1 MEKIFLLIIIFTVS
15 ISMANAQIETPE
27 NQIIIEDAVDQTGE
41 ETDFNFDTQFENL
54 GAYANKPLNLNKV
67 TADDLITFGLLNP
80 IQIQSLLTYRND
92 LGNFISVYELQSI
105 PNFDLNTIQQI
116 LPYVSIGNE
125 LIGKDNF
132 LNRLTK
138 GDATIYTRFRRVLEA
153 QEGYETE
160 KDNAYLGDK
169 NQYYFRFRYNY
180 DTRLSYG
187 ITMEKDP
194 GEEFFTGSNPQG
206 FDYMSAH
213 FYARDLSK
221 NIKTIAIGDYKISLG
236 QGLTIWSGF
245 GFGKSA
251 AALNV
256 KRQSVPI
263 LPYTSVNENLF
274 QRGAA
279 VTFKFNKFSFTTF
292 ASSRNLDANVSSVDT
307 TNFEDEVQAIS
318 AFQIS
323 GFHRNNAEIE
333 DEKSLHQLLFGGS
346 LAYNLRRGKIA
357 LNTVYSKYNATV
369 ETDDKLYNL
378 NRFSG
383 NELLNISTDYE
394 YTFRNLHFFGETA
407 ISDNKGI
414 ATLNGLLISTGKA
427 IDFSIL
433 QRHFSPDFQTI
444 AGNAFAETRSVNNES
459 GVFFGIQIYLNR
471 AWKISGYFDNWKHK
485 WLKFGIEAPSV
496 GSEYLVQLNYR
507 PNRGTEMYLRYR
519 NETKERNAVNNETA
533 INFLVPHQKTQ
544 FRFHLSSKLNS
555 TFTIKSRIEFSR
567 YHNGIDGMEN
577 GFLVYQD
584 LSYSGRDFRFSTRFA
599 LFDTE
604 TYNARIYA
612 YESDLLYNFSIPA
625 YFYQGSRFYLNCR
638 YNFSKHFLLEARFSR
653 TTFYNRDF
661 VGSALEMID
670 GNSRSEVKIQ
680 ARVRF

>member
-1 MEKIFLLIIIFTVS
+1 MKNTFLLIITFATS
-15 ISMANAQIETPE
+15 FSMANAQIETPE
-27 NQIIIEDAVDQTGE
+27 NQIIIEDAVDQIGE
-41 ETDFNFDTQFENL
+41 ETDFNFDTEFENL
-54 GAYANKPLNLNKV
+54 GAYANKQLNLNR
-67 TADDLITFGLLNP
+67 ANEDDFKAFGLLNP

-92 LGNFISVYELQSI
+92 VGDFISIYELQAI
-105 PNFDLNTIQQI
+105 PNFDLDIIQQI
-116 LPYVSIGNE
+116 LPYVSVGNG
-125 LIGKDNF
+125 LIGKEDF
-132 LNRLTK
+132 LSRLTK

-153 QEGYETE
+153 QEGYETD

-194 GEEFFTGSNPQG
+194 GEDFFSGSNPQG

-221 NIKTIAIGDYKISLG
+221 NIKTVAIGDYKVSLG
-236 QGLTIWSGF
+236 QGLTMWSGF

-251 AALNV
+251 AALNT
-256 KRQSVPI
+256 KRQSIPI

-279 VTFKFNKFSFTTF
+279 ATFSFNQFSLTTF
-292 ASSRNLDANVSSVDT
+292 VSSRNLDANISSIDT
-307 TNFEDEVQAIS
+307 SNFEEDVQAIS

-323 GFHRNNAEIE
+323 GFHRNKAEIE
-333 DEKSLHQLLFGGS
+333 DEKAVRQLLYGGS
-346 LAYNLRRGKIA
+346 LAYKLRRGKIA
-357 LNTVYSKYNATV
+357 LNSVYAKYNATI
-369 ETDDKLYNL
+369 ETNDNLYNL

-394 YTFRNLHFFGETA
+394 YTYRNLHFFGETA
-407 ISDNKGI
+407 MSDNRGL
-414 ATLNGLLISTGKA
+414 ATLNGLLVTTGKA
-427 IDFSIL
+427 VDFTIL
-433 QRHFSPDFQTI
+433 QRYFSTDFQTV
-444 AGNAFAETRSVNNES
+444 AGNAFGETRNVNNES
-459 GVFFGIQIYLNR
+459 GVFLGIQIYFNQ
-471 AWKISGYFDNWKHK
+471 AWKMSAYFDNWQHK
-485 WLKFGIEAPSV
+485 WLKFNIDAPSV

-507 PNRGTEMYLRYR
+507 PSRGTEMYLRYR
-519 NETKERNAVNNETA
+519 NETKERNATNSETA
-533 INFLVPHQKTQ
+533 INYLISNQKTQ
-544 FRFHLSSKLNS
+544 FRFHLSSKL
-555 TFTIKSRIEFSR
+555 TPAFTIKSRVEFAR
-567 YHNGIDGMEN
+567 FYNGIDAPEN

-584 LSYSGRDFRFSTRFA
+584 LAYNGRNFRFSTRFA

-625 YFYQGSRFYLNCR
+625 YYYKGSRFYLNCR
-638 YNFSKHFLLEARFSR
+638 YNFSKYFLLEARFSR

-661 VGSALEMID
+661 VGSALEMIE
-670 GNSRSEVKIQ
+670 GSSRSEIKMQ

>member
-221 NIKTIAIGDYKISLG
+221 NIKT
-236 QGLTIWSGF
+236 
-245 GFGKSA
+245 
-251 AALNV
+251 
-256 KRQSVPI
+256 
-263 LPYTSVNENLF
+263 
-274 QRGAA
+274 
-279 VTFKFNKFSFTTF
+279 
-292 ASSRNLDANVSSVDT
+292 
-307 TNFEDEVQAIS
+307 DECMS
-318 AFQIS
+318 
-323 GFHRNNAEIE
+323 
-333 DEKSLHQLLFGGS
+333 
-346 LAYNLRRGKIA
+346 
-357 LNTVYSKYNATV
+357 
-369 ETDDKLYNL
+369 
-378 NRFSG
+378 
-383 NELLNISTDYE
+383 
-394 YTFRNLHFFGETA
+394 
-407 ISDNKGI
+407 
-414 ATLNGLLISTGKA
+414 
-427 IDFSIL
+427 
-433 QRHFSPDFQTI
+433 
-444 AGNAFAETRSVNNES
+444 
-459 GVFFGIQIYLNR
+459 
-471 AWKISGYFDNWKHK
+471 
-485 WLKFGIEAPSV
+485 
-496 GSEYLVQLNYR
+496 
-507 PNRGTEMYLRYR
+507 
-519 NETKERNAVNNETA
+519 
-533 INFLVPHQKTQ
+533 
-544 FRFHLSSKLNS
+544 
-555 TFTIKSRIEFSR
+555 
-567 YHNGIDGMEN
+567 
-577 GFLVYQD
+577 
-584 LSYSGRDFRFSTRFA
+584 
-599 LFDTE
+599 
-604 TYNARIYA
+604 
-612 YESDLLYNFSIPA
+612 
-625 YFYQGSRFYLNCR
+625 
-638 YNFSKHFLLEARFSR
+638 
-653 TTFYNRDF
+653 
-661 VGSALEMID
+661 
-670 GNSRSEVKIQ
+670 
-680 ARVRF
+680 